1 VPVYKHAPS
10 RRGGV
15 GALPY
20 SDSVFVDNGR
30 VLYSAS
36 DLAAA
41 ARCPYALLCEFDYKL
56 GRGPAPELDND
67 ELLRRTAELGDVHE
81 RRILE
86 EFVARYGD
94 GVVRIGRPAYTEASF
109 TAAAR
114 ATVKALARNPAV
126 VYQAALVDD
135 RFVGFADF
143 LVRDGDSGAYQV
155 RDTKLARHAKIEAL
169 LQIAGYAEALRT
181 MRICVTP
188 AAVLILGDRSV
199 MEYPVNEIVEVYRR
213 QRAALEELLDS
224 HLAFGQQVSWNDEHV
239 RACMRCPVCEPHV
252 RASDDVLLVA
262 GMRVSQRAR
271 LMDAGITT
279 VTQLARHDGPVADM
293 APSTLA
299 TLTTQ
304 ARIQVRQRQ
313 SDVAGFEV
321 IDADPLGALPATDDG
336 DLFFDFEGDP
346 LWTDNGVDWGLEYL
360 FGVLQRDGTFH
371 PLWAHDRAGE
381 RAALVEF
388 LAMVRKRRKR
398 YPNMHI
404 YHYAAYEK
412 TALLRLA
419 ARHGVGE
426 DEVDGLLRAEVLV
439 NLYPIVRKAILVGTE
454 SYGLKAL
461 EPLYMGELLRVG
473 DVTTATDSIT
483 QYARFCALN
492 DAGRDDEAAGVLK
505 EIEDYNHYDCTSTRR
520 LRDWLMLRAFEHG
533 VTHLTRPVPP
543 GETVPT
549 DDEIARTLT
558 SFAGDST
565 TRDRRSPDQ
574 TAAALINAAR
584 GYFRRERKPYWWS
597 HFDRLT
603 GPVEEWADT
612 SGVFRV
618 EHAVVEADWYQ
629 PPRKRK
635 PRRHVR
641 LTGSLCGGVLDR
653 DVCVLYDRPAPCGLD
668 DAHPDR
674 RAAGR
679 ATVIETVD
687 AAAGLPVQVLIEELQ
702 PDAGPFHHLP
712 MALTPG
718 FPMRTDAMEQV
729 IETVAAEAAESVR
742 TCAGLPHSAVIDILR
757 RHPPTLS
764 GGAPLPRLGDD
775 NSSITAALLGLTGS
789 YVAVHGPPGT
799 GKTFNAARVIARL
812 VNEHA
817 WRVGVVAQ
825 SHAVV
830 ENLLDKIVQAGVD
843 PSVVAKKSGGRY
855 TNPPAW
861 QLISENKYADFI
873 ADHAGCVIGGTSWD
887 FANAGR
893 VPPGSLDVLTVDEAG
908 QFSLAS
914 TIAVSRAARNLLLL
928 GDPQQLPEVSTG
940 THPEPVD
947 SSALGWLLDSRDVL
961 PNEFGYF
968 LEHTYRMHPAVCQA
982 VSALSYENRLLP
994 DAVTANRVLAGYA
1007 PGVHTIRIEHDG
1019 NSTSSPEEAAA
1030 IVGEIRRVLGAQWS
1044 DGKARPLRQEDV
1056 LVVAPYNAQV
1066 LLLRDHLDAAGL
1078 SKVAVGTVDK
1088 FQGKQAP
1095 VVFVSMTASSID
1107 DVPRGISFLLN
1118 RNRLNVAVSRAEYAS
1133 VIVRSPLL
1141 TDYLPSSPDGLV
1153 DLGAFLAL
1161 SPC

>member
-1 VPVYKHAPS
+1 M
-10 RRGGV
+10 
-15 GALPY
+15 
-20 SDSVFVDNGR
+20 FVDNNR
-30 VLYSAS
+30 VFYSAS

-41 ARCPYALLCEFDYKL
+41 ARCPYALLREFDHKL
-56 GRGPAPELDND
+56 GRGPAPELDDD
-67 ELLRRTAELGDVHE
+67 ELLRRTVELGDAHE
-81 RRILE
+81 RRVLE
-86 EFVARYGD
+86 QFVARHGD
-94 GVVRIGRPAYTEASF
+94 DVVRIGRPAYTDASF
-109 TAAAR
+109 RAAAR
-114 ATVKALARNPAV
+114 ATVEALAREPAV
-126 VYQAALVDD
+126 VCQAAVIDD

-143 LVRDGDSGAYQV
+143 LVRDDGGAYQV

-169 LQIAGYAEALRT
+169 LQIAGYAEALRA
-181 MRICVTP
+181 MGIRVTP
-188 AAVLILGDRSV
+188 SAALILGDGSTV
-199 MEYPVNEIVEVYRR
+199 EYPVDEIVEVYRR
-213 QRAALEELLDS
+213 QRAALQELLDR
-224 HLAFGQQVSWNDEHV
+224 HLASGRPVKWADEDV
-239 RACMRCPVCEPHV
+239 RACMRCVVCEPQV
-252 RASDDVLLVA
+252 CASDDLLLVA
-262 GMRVSQRAR
+262 GLRASQRAK
-271 LMDAGITT
+271 LLDAGIGTM
-279 VTQLARHDGPVADM
+279 TQLAEHTGPVADM

-299 TLTTQ
+299 TLTAQ
-304 ARIQVRQRQ
+304 ARMQVRQQ
-313 SDVAGFEV
+313 HSGGAEFEV
-321 IDADPLGALPATDDG
+321 IDADPLGALPDKDDG

-346 LWTDNGVDWGLEYL
+346 LWTANGVDWGLEYL
-360 FGVLQRDGTFH
+360 FGVLERDGTFH

-381 RAALVEF
+381 RAALVTF
-388 LAMVRKRRKR
+388 LAMVGKRRKR

-426 DEVDGLLRAEVLV
+426 DEVDDLLRSEVLV
-439 NLYPIVRKAILVGTE
+439 NLYPIVRKAILLGTR

-461 EPLYMGELLRVG
+461 EPLYMGDELRGG
-473 DVTTATDSIT
+473 DVTSATDSIV
-483 QYARFCALN
+483 QYARYCALR
-492 DAGRDDEAAGVLK
+492 DGGRGEEAAGVLK
-505 EIEDYNHYDCTSTRR
+505 EIEDYNHYDCTSTRK
-520 LRDWLMLRAFEHG
+520 LRDWLLLRAFENG
-533 VTHLTRPVPP
+533 VTHLTRPAPP

-549 DDEIARTLT
+549 DDEIACTL
-558 SFAGDST
+558 SGFAGDST
-565 TRDRRSPDQ
+565 TRRSPDQ
-574 TAAALINAAR
+574 TAAALINAGR
-584 GYFRRERKPYWWS
+584 GYFQRERKPYWWN

-618 EHAVVEADWYQ
+618 EHAHVETDWHL

-641 LTGSLCGGVLDR
+641 LSGSLCGGLLDT
-653 DVCVLYDRPAPCGLD
+653 DVCVLYDRPAPPGLD
-668 DAHPDR
+668 DTHPDR

-687 AAAGLPVQVLIEELQ
+687 AAAGLPVEVLIEELQ
-702 PDAGPFHHLP
+702 PEAGPFHHLP

-742 TCAGLPHSAVIDILR
+742 TCAGLPRTAVTDILR
-757 RHPPTLS
+757 RRPPTVA
-764 GGAPLPRLGDD
+764 GGAALPRLGDD
-775 NSSITAALLGLTGS
+775 IASITAALLGLTDS
-789 YVAVHGPPGT
+789 YIAVHGPPGT
-799 GKTFNAARVIARL
+799 GKTYSAARVIARL
-812 VNEHA
+812 VNEHG

-825 SHAVV
+825 SHAVI
-830 ENLLDKIVQAGVD
+830 ENLLDEIVGAGVD
-843 PSVVAKKSGGRY
+843 PSVVAKKPGGHY

-861 QLISENKYADFI
+861 RVISENRYADFI
-873 ADHAGCVIGGTSWD
+873 ADNAGCVIGGTSWD

-893 VPPGSLDVLTVDEAG
+893 IPPGSLDVLAIDEAG

-947 SSALGWLLDSRDVL
+947 SSALEWLLDGRGVL
-961 PNEFGYF
+961 PDEFGYF

-994 DAVTANRVLAGYA
+994 DAKTANRVLTGYP
-1007 PGVHTIRIEHDG
+1007 PGVHTICVDHVD
-1019 NSTSSPEEAAA
+1019 NDTSSSEEAVA
-1030 IVGEIRRVLGAQWS
+1030 IVDEIRRILGAQWTDEEES
-1044 DGKARPLRQEDV
+1044 RPLGEDDV

-1066 LLLRDHLDAAGL
+1066 LLLRDQLDAAGL
-1078 SKVAVGTVDK
+1078 SDVAVGTVDK
-1088 FQGKQAP
+1088 FQGRQAA

-1118 RNRLNVAVSRAEYAS
+1118 RNRLNVAVSRAKYSS

-1141 TDYLPSSPDGLV
+1141 TEYLPSTPDGLV
-1153 DLGAFLAL
+1153 DLGAFLSL